1 MARKNRHAH
10 ILPQQKTPLVP
21 HATVDRLNY
30 WQYNVL
36 VVDPALSNAPW
47 QNTIY
52 EGVHIGRDRA
62 NGVAKRKLNTYLR
75 MQAYKNE
82 AVTTYRAKGGA
93 Y

>member
-1 MARKNRHAH
+1 MARKNRHAN

-30 WQYNVL
+30 WQFRVT
-36 VVDPALSNAPW
+36 VTDPAVRYPGRE
-47 QNTIY
+47 IY

-62 NGVAKRKLNTYLR
+62 NNVAKRKLNTYLR
-75 MQAYKNE
+75 KQSYKNE